1 MGRSGGAHLAR
12 DGNFSLFSLLP
23 DTLRRKS
30 PGAQLNVSLISRG
43 EKWKKRVCVGPSSF
57 FHPAKRQS
65 WREQSAGETLLSA
78 PI

>member
-1 MGRSGGAHLAR
+1 VAALISPEM
-12 DGNFSLFSLLP
+12 GNFSLFSLLP

-43 EKWKKRVCVGPSSF
+43 EKVEKAALRGSEF
-57 FHPAKRQS
+57 IFTHPAKRQS